1 MSGLEIRAAWWPLTR
16 ENASRLEAAVG
27 VYEIRSNGTTEL
39 IGYAGARSAFGIRG
53 ELGALFASAEDGTE
67 FRSEVVT
74 TYLTRWAELLGWHL
88 SQTGGLPPGNADHH
102 PRHLRPVGP
111 RKATS

>member
-1 MSGLEIRAAWWPLTR
+1 MSGLDIRAGWLALTD
-16 ENASRLEAAVG
+16 ENARSLEAAVG

-53 ELGALFASAEDGTE
+53 ELVELAANAEDGSE

-88 SQTGGLPPGNADHH
+88 SQTGALPPGNADHR
-102 PRHLRPVGP
+102 PRHLCPVGS
-111 RKATS
+111 RKVTS